1 MWRWIKVPK
10 AIALLAFLLPW
21 MSVSCSNNQLVSATG
36 FGLTIGKFTS
46 QLPGNR
52 TPSGGDWNLLLVVA
66 IAAIVAG
73 LIIAFLRR
81 GKTALS
87 LTTSATALL
96 FLWLGTSR
104 YTKSAL
110 LEQAAKSRG
119 TSEIEQA
126 AAAMINVHWHYGF
139 WLAVAALVIA
149 GAMAALVYS
158 GRDAY
163 FAGPASRPAS

>member
-21 MSVSCSNNQLVSATG
+21 MSVSCSNKQLVSATG
-36 FGLTIGKFTS
+36 YGLTVGKFTS

-52 TPSGGDWNLLLVVA
+52 APSGGDWNLLLVIA
-66 IAAIVAG
+66 IAAILAG

-81 GKTALS
+81 TRASAALS
-87 LTTSATALL
+87 LATSAIALL

-110 LEQAAKSRG
+110 LEQASKSRG
-119 TSEIEQA
+119 AGDLEQA
-126 AAAMINVHWHYGF
+126 AASMISVNWHYGF
-139 WLAVAALVIA
+139 WLAVAALIAA
-149 GAMAALVYS
+149 GATAALVFS
-158 GRDAY
+158 GRDTD
-163 FAGPASRPAS
+163 FDGPAR

>member
-1 MWRWIKVPK
+1 M
-10 AIALLAFLLPW
+10 
-21 MSVSCSNNQLVSATG
+21 SATG

-81 GKTALS
+81 DKTSAALS
-87 LTTSATALL
+87 FGTSATALL

-158 GRDAY
+158 GRDAD